1 MGTEPTVFIV
11 DDDEAIRRAVG
22 MLLQSVGLKAES
34 YASAEGFLHDYDPSK
49 PGCLVLDVRMPVV
62 SGLAL
67 QETLIAQGVDIPIIF
82 LTGHGDVPTSVRAM
96 KAHAMDFIQKPIN
109 DQDLL
114 DKIYEA
120 IEQDAETRRQ
130 KANTADITTHIA
142 SLTPRE
148 QEIMRM
154 IVDGKPSKVIAI
166 ELNIS
171 EKTVQTHR
179 TRIMKKVGA
188 KSLAALIK
196 MVLKVGMD

>member
-1 MGTEPTVFIV
+1 MGTEPTVFVV
-11 DDDEAIRRAVG
+11 DDDDAIRRALG
-22 MLLQSVGLKAES
+22 MLLQSVGLKVES

-49 PGCLVLDVRMPVV
+49 SGCLVLDVRMPVI

-67 QETLIAQGVDIPIIF
+67 QEMLTAQGVDIPIIF
-82 LTGHGDVPTSVRAM
+82 ITGHGDVPTSVRAM
-96 KAHAMDFIQKPIN
+96 KAHAMDFIEKPIN

-120 IEQDAETRRQ
+120 IERDAETRRQ
-130 KANTADITTHIA
+130 RVNTAEITTYIA

-179 TRIMKKVGA
+179 TRIMKKIGA
-188 KSLAALIK
+188 KSVAALVK
-196 MVLKVGMD
+196 MVLKAGMD